1 MIIFENTDYKI
12 QSFISGMLS
21 NNSYLITSKT
31 SKKNIIIDIP
41 YIPRDL
47 FSKIPR
53 DPLNK
58 SNNVKN
64 TIGIITHGH
73 FDHIEGIDFIKDR
86 YGEIEIYMGFEDSK
100 YLDYS
105 GKITKLRS
113 QEKII
118 HEDIQLE
125 IVYTP
130 GHSQGSICLYFDV
143 KEKKYLFSGDTLLI
157 NGTGRTDFQ
166 NGSSKDAYNS
176 LFNKLLK
183 LPDDTVLYP
192 GHDYN
197 GKLSST
203 IGKEK
208 QHNPRLQVRN
218 VDEYVELM
226 SNLNLAKP
234 KLIDINVSR
243 NIKLG
248 AN

>member
-105 GKITKLRS
+105 GKLTKLRS
-113 QEKII
+113 LEKII

-143 KEKKYLFSGDTLLI
+143 KEKKYLFSGDTLFPGGPGKTTSYLNFKKI
-157 NGTGRTDFQ
+157 YE
-166 NGSSKDAYNS
+166 SIS
-176 LFNKLLK
+176 NKIYK
-183 LPDDTVLYP
+183 LPDETIILP
-192 GHDYN
+192 GH
-197 GKLSST
+197 GSGISIEESK
-203 IGKEK
+203 KEFHSFEFK
-208 QHNPRLQVRN
+208 GH
-218 VDEYVELM
+218 
-226 SNLNLAKP
+226 
-234 KLIDINVSR
+234 IFGDITW
-243 NIKLG
+243 KK
-248 AN
+248 

>member
-143 KEKKYLFSGDTLLI
+143 KEKKYLFSKILWT
-157 NGTGRTDFQ
+157 FQ
-166 NGSSKDAYNS
+166 
-176 LFNKLLK
+176 FNCWQ
-183 LPDDTVLYP
+183 
-192 GHDYN
+192 
-197 GKLSST
+197 T
-203 IGKEK
+203 IMV
-208 QHNPRLQVRN
+208 Q
-218 VDEYVELM
+218 
-226 SNLNLAKP
+226 A
-234 KLIDINVSR
+234 
-243 NIKLG
+243 
-248 AN
+248 